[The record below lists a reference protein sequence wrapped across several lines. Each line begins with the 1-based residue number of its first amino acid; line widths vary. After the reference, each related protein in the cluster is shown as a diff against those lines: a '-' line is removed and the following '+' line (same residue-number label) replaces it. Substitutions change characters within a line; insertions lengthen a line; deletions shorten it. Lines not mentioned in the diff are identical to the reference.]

1 MARRKD
7 FTLGGALALVT
18 GAGSGIGRE
27 VALSLAGHGV
37 RVLAVDIAGDAAEK
51 TAVECG
57 EVGPEAQGLTC
68 DVGDPDDVVR
78 LAERVHETLGPL
90 DILVNNAGVGMSARL
105 ADMSVDDWQ
114 WIRRV
119 NIDGVVH
126 GCLAFGPPM
135 LERRHG
141 HVVNVSSALAW
152 VPHGTE
158 PAYVATKAA
167 VLALSQSMRADWGP
181 RGVGVSAI
189 CPGVINTP
197 IIDTSRFRGRQLD
210 ERESLT
216 KAFRRGK
223 SPEVVARD
231 VVRAIRE
238 DRAVVPVG
246 ADARL
251 GMWIHRLFPVRL
263 QQAVARVGVKK

>member
-1 MARRKD
+1 MARRED
-7 FTLGGALALVT
+7 FKLGGALALVT

-27 VALSLAGHGV
+27 ISLALAGHGV
-37 RVLAVDIAGDAAEK
+37 RLLAADIDGDAADK

-57 EVGPEAQGLTC
+57 QVGPEAHGLTC
-68 DVGDPDDVVR
+68 DVGDPDDVARV
-78 LAERVHETLGPL
+78 AERVHETWGPL

-119 NIDGVVH
+119 NLDGVVH
-126 GCLAFGPPM
+126 CCLAFGPPM
-135 LERRHG
+135 LERGHG
-141 HVVNVSSALAW
+141 HVVNLASGLAYL
-152 VPHGTE
+152 PHGTE

-167 VLALSQSMRADWGP
+167 VLALSQSLRGDWGP

-189 CPGVINTP
+189 CPGIVNTS
-197 IIDTSRFRGRQLD
+197 IIDASRFRGRQLD

-216 KAFRRGK
+216 KAFRRAR

-238 DRAVVPVG
+238 DRVVVPVG
-246 ADARL
+246 ID
-251 GMWIHRLFPVRL
+251 
-263 QQAVARVGVKK
+263 ARVGWWMHRFLPVRVQQLVARWGVK